1 MSKSVN
7 MRISN
12 DSLVG
17 VDSLLFT
24 MLAFAELLF
33 TKLALFLLTPFCVNK
48 CSLSETVK
56 GLNKAFD

>member
-1 MSKSVN
+1 MSKLVN

-24 MLAFAELLF
+24 TLAFAELLF
-33 TKLALFLLTPFCVNK
+33 TNLALFY
-48 CSLSETVK
+48 
-56 GLNKAFD
+56 